1 MALTDDGPMTSDT
14 HVPVVQAERSAISD
28 TLLALGPDAPTLCE
42 PWRTRDLAAHLVLRE
57 HNPFLA
63 TGIWFAPLEG
73 RMERGQASI
82 AAGDYPALVERVRS
96 GPPWWA
102 PTHLDKVDA
111 LFNTT
116 ELVIHHEDA
125 LRGDGAVGPRREVP
139 ERTARA
145 VLNALRKSGSLMFRR
160 AGVQVRLVAPGAE
173 PITAGKGDSVVTVTG
188 APVELLLLASG
199 RMRVAAVELDGSP
212 EAVETLR
219 KARLGVS

>member
-1 MALTDDGPMTSDT
+1 MTT
-14 HVPVVQAERSAISD
+14 PERVPVVQAERSALSD
-28 TLLALGPDAPTLCE
+28 PLLALGPDAPTLCD

-57 HNPFLA
+57 HRPFLA

-73 RMERGQASI
+73 RMERGRASI
-82 AAGDYPALVERVRS
+82 ATGDYPALVEKVRS
-96 GPPWWA
+96 GPPRWA
-102 PTHLDKVDA
+102 PTHLAKVDA
-111 LFNTT
+111 LFNTS

-145 VLNALRKSGSLMFRR
+145 VVKVLRKSGSLMFRR

-173 PITAGKGDSVVTVTG
+173 PVVAGKGEAVVTVTG
-188 APVELLLLASG
+188 EPVELLLLASG
-199 RMRVAAVELDGSP
+199 RMRVAEVSFEGSP

-219 KARLGVS
+219 NAHLGVS